1 MQNATTY
8 IKVDFHLIVPF
19 ILDLHFVQPFPDE
32 LLDLYF
38 VQPFLDH
45 LLLIVLRSNKF
56 GFTSCLEI
64 RSKKLKEMT
73 FRFGPEYLTLARIS

>member
-19 ILDLHFVQPFPDE
+19 ILE
-32 LLDLYF
+32 LYF

-64 RSKKLKEMT
+64 RGKKLKEMT